1 MGDSVEALVGSDK
14 RLAMVAADLVRHF
27 EDRIAT
33 LDGKA
38 MVVCLSRR
46 ICVAAAGIHRNTVS
60 NFETGRYAGTDEA
73 INAMRRAFEAAGV
86 IFLDNGDGPGVKLKQ
101 D

>member
-1 MGDSVEALVGSDK
+1 
-14 RLAMVAADLVRHF
+14 
-27 EDRIAT
+27 
-33 LDGKA
+33 
-38 MVVCLSRR
+38 
-46 ICVAAAGIHRNTVS
+46 VS
-60 NFETGRYAGTDEA
+60 NFETGKYAGTDEA